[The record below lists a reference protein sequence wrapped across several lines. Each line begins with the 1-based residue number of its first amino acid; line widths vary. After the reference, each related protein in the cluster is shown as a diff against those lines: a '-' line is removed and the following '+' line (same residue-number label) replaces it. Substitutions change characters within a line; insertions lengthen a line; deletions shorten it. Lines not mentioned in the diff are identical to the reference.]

1 MGPNLKLF
9 VTKGTI
15 DKMKYSLEM
24 RKDFYKLY
32 VW

>member
-9 VTKGTI
+9 VAKGTI
-15 DKMKYSLEM
+15 DKMKYNLEM
-24 RKDFYKLY
+24 KEDFYKLY